1 MAQAIYKEYVDSN
14 GMHCVNLDS
23 ATVAKTKALVAS
35 PTAGSFDDAQVR
47 PQPLAIRNGAT
58 HTALGMRH
66 RDVQTRSAA
75 TCLAH
80 RARSQPLHC
89 PVKAIEWEQHV
100 HRLEGAQEQI
110 FALME
115 RDSYMR
121 FLKAHKIL
129 LPNARQ
135 PVQQELSISRLVM
148 YGTAPIVS
156 HGLWQRCVR
165 TRSRNGWVSHG
176 HRHSVPEEMD
186 KISENEEELLEDEKA
201 LDAGEPASRNLLSVN
216 ADGVEHNGDLIERFP
231 TEAAET
237 PNILTLSTCT
247 ATDG

>member
-1 MAQAIYKEYVDSN
+1 
-14 GMHCVNLDS
+14 
-23 ATVAKTKALVAS
+23 
-35 PTAGSFDDAQVR
+35 
-47 PQPLAIRNGAT
+47 
-58 HTALGMRH
+58 
-66 RDVQTRSAA
+66 
-75 TCLAH
+75 
-80 RARSQPLHC
+80 
-89 PVKAIEWEQHV
+89 VKAIEWEQHV

-148 YGTAPIVS
+148 YGTAPIVL
-156 HGLWQRCVR
+156 HGLLQRCVR
-165 TRSRNGWVSHG
+165 TRSRSGWVSHG

-201 LDAGEPASRNLLSVN
+201 LDAGERLSVN
-216 ADGVEHNGDLIERFP
+216 PDGSVMAPKPLSRNGSIAMPRSISVCDEDDQV
-231 TEAAET
+231 
-237 PNILTLSTCT
+237 N
-247 ATDG
+247 